1 MKELGKHPQSGGVV
15 SSSSDLKSLVLVMS
29 TRRTKLFLYGF
40 AFAFAAL
47 TAYIAIFNPSG
58 GGGAPSSA
66 GAGAAAPWFN
76 SLYSSA
82 AVRTAP
88 YRSQISSFFSHIFP
102 NSTGNGGEVGG
113 NGAREG
119 EDGKGGI
126 LAKENEGG
134 GGIGLKNSTG
144 NGAAAAPAPAKK
156 AKEGMLEV
164 NKNTGSGASGKNQM
178 VNGVSS
184 SKKDEILVNKNENGG
199 GIASNEAAAPKKKN
213 EALEGMGIRGAE
225 EAVGSKKNGALDG
238 KNQAG
243 SVVVSLGNGAPAT
256 NKTKT
261 EVSIKNQSKDK
272 VGSQGNGDSTKNQT
286 TIVVGSGVKGGN
298 QNQTGKGIA
307 SNGNG
312 VNGTKQKA
320 TVAVSQGSEP
330 AAKNQSVE
338 TITSVSKNSASDG
351 DGKRMDD
358 WIKSMIGCDIFQGKW
373 VKDDSYPLYPEG
385 SCPHIDEPFD
395 CYLNGRPD
403 RAYQK
408 LRWQPS
414 GCTIPRLNA
423 TDMLERLRGKRLV
436 FVGDSLNRNMWES
449 LVCALRHSIKD
460 KKKVF
465 EASGRQE
472 FRTEGS
478 YSFLFTDY
486 NCSVEFFRSPFLVQ
500 EWEMP
505 ISNGK
510 TKETLRLDIIERS
523 SPKYKD
529 ADVFVFNTG
538 HWWTHEKTSKGKD
551 YYQEGNH
558 VYSEL
563 NVVDAFRKALNTW
576 SKWVDSNVDPKKAIV
591 FFRGYSAS
599 HFSGGQWNS
608 GGQCDKE
615 TEPIKNEKYL
625 SSYPPKMS
633 ILEDVIRGMR
643 TPVVYLNITR
653 MTDYRKDAHPSIYR
667 KQNLTEEE
675 RRSPER
681 YQDCSH
687 WCLPGVPDS
696 WNELL
701 YAQLLIKQHQLFHK

>member
-58 GGGAPSSA
+58 GGAAPSSA

-113 NGAREG
+113 NGG
-119 EDGKGGI
+119 ERRGGGSEKDGILGGGNGGNGGIGSKGGGGSGVPDGKGGI

-134 GGIGLKNSTG
+134 AGIGLKNSTG
-144 NGAAAAPAPAKK
+144 NGAAPAPAPAKK

-213 EALEGMGIRGAE
+213 EALEGNGNTGSAITPQGNGAPTKNHTEIGVYLVKNGVSTNNQAE

-256 NKTKT
+256 DKTKT

-338 TITSVSKNSASDG
+338 TI
-351 DGKRMDD
+351 
-358 WIKSMIGCDIFQGKW
+358 
-373 VKDDSYPLYPEG
+373 
-385 SCPHIDEPFD
+385 
-395 CYLNGRPD
+395 
-403 RAYQK
+403 
-408 LRWQPS
+408 PS
-414 GCTIPRLNA
+414 
-423 TDMLERLRGKRLV
+423 
-436 FVGDSLNRNMWES
+436 
-449 LVCALRHSIKD
+449 
-460 KKKVF
+460 
-465 EASGRQE
+465 
-472 FRTEGS
+472 
-478 YSFLFTDY
+478 DY

-529 ADVFVFNTG
+529 ADVIVFNTG

-563 NVVDAFRKALNTW
+563 NVVDAFHKALNTW

-591 FFRGYSAS
+591 IFRGYSAS

-633 ILEDVIRGMR
+633 ILEDVIRGMK

>member
-15 SSSSDLKSLVLVMS
+15 SSSSDLK
-29 TRRTKLFLYGF
+29 
-40 AFAFAAL
+40 A
-47 TAYIAIFNPSG
+47 
-58 GGGAPSSA
+58 SSWWE
-66 GAGAAAPWFN
+66 GM
-76 SLYSSA
+76 
-82 AVRTAP
+82 
-88 YRSQISSFFSHIFP
+88 
-102 NSTGNGGEVGG
+102 
-113 NGAREG
+113 GAREG
-119 EDGKGGI
+119 EVGRTKMGFWGWERGNGGIGSKGGGGSGVPVKNHTVSDVGSPQDQNGVLSGKGGI
-126 LAKENEGG
+126 LAKENDGG

-144 NGAAAAPAPAKK
+144 NGAAAAPAKK

-213 EALEGMGIRGAE
+213 EALEGNGNTGSAITPQGNGAPTKNHNEIGVGLVKNGVSTNNQAE

-243 SVVVSLGNGAPAT
+243 SVVVLLGNGAPAT
-256 NKTKT
+256 DTTKT

-338 TITSVSKNSASDG
+338 TIASVSKISASDG
-351 DGKRMDD
+351 GGKRMDD
-358 WIKSMIGCDIFQGKW
+358 WIKSMIGCDIFQGTW

-529 ADVFVFNTG
+529 ADVIVFNTG

-563 NVVDAFRKALNTW
+563 NVVDAFHKALNTW
-576 SKWVDSNVDPKKAIV
+576 SKWVDSNVNPKKAIV
-591 FFRGYSAS
+591 IFRGYSAS